1 MSLNCWSQ
9 ILQQWEP
16 KYEVLQKIGQGMVP
30 IKIFKNYQHDYTLC
44 IRYDL
49 EEDFQANQNTYLLND
64 IINWATEEL
73 VKWPRV
79 RRTAYD
85 MWKFSNK
92 KQADK
97 FITLFNLR
105 WAR

>member
-1 MSLNCWSQ
+1 
-9 ILQQWEP
+9 
-16 KYEVLQKIGQGMVP
+16 MVP
-30 IKIFKNYQHDYTLC
+30 IKIFQNYQRDYTLC

-49 EEDFQANQNTYLLND
+49 ENYQTNQDSYLLND
-64 IINWATEEL
+64 IITWATEEL
-73 VKWPRV
+73 DKWPRV

-85 MWKFSNK
+85 MWKFPSK

-97 FITLFNLR
+97 FITLFNLK

>member
-1 MSLNCWSQ
+1 MSLNRWSQ
-9 ILQQWEP
+9 ILHQWEP
-16 KYEVLQKIGQGMVP
+16 RYDVLEKIGQNMVP
-30 IKIFKNYQHDYTLC
+30 IKIFKNYQRDYTLC

-49 EEDFQANQNTYLLND
+49 ENYQTTQDSYLLND
-64 IINWATEEL
+64 IITWAIEEL
-73 VKWPRV
+73 DKWPRV

-85 MWKFSNK
+85 MWKFPSK

-97 FITLFNLR
+97 FITLFNLK